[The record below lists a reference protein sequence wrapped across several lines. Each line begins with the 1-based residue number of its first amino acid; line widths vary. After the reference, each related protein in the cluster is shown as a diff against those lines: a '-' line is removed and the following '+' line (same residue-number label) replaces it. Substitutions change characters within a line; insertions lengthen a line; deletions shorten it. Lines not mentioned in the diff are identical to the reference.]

1 MTGLGDTALRMEG
14 RAVAAVDRLRRAWL
28 LGRIRFLAI
37 WRRSHVELDVAR
49 DLRVGRRVT
58 VKVAPRTHV
67 SLQIAPRCRIGDD
80 VVLLLWSGSITW
92 GEDVQ
97 LRLRSTID
105 LSGALR
111 CDGGNIFSYG
121 TVVHC
126 AESIRLREQAS
137 CSEYTTLADSAHFY
151 TEPQVHYSENTV
163 SGPIEI
169 GPNVFL
175 APRVSV
181 NRNVTIGGHTIVG
194 PNSVVVGDI
203 PAGCFASGIPA
214 RVVRS
219 LELPWVDAP

>member
-1 MTGLGDTALRMEG
+1 MTGLGETAFRMED
-14 RAVAAVDRLRRAWL
+14 RVVALIDRVRRAWL
-28 LGRIRFLAI
+28 LGRIRAMAFR
-37 WRRSHVELDVAR
+37 RRSQVKLDVAP

-58 VKVAPRTHV
+58 VKLARRTHV

-80 VVLLLWSGSITW
+80 VVLMLMSGSVTW

-97 LRLRSTID
+97 LRFRSTVD
-105 LSGALR
+105 LSGHLW
-111 CDGGNIFSYG
+111 CEGGNIFSYG
-121 TVVHC
+121 TAVHC
-126 AESIRLREQAS
+126 AESIRLHQQAS
-137 CSEYTTLADSAHFY
+137 CSEYVTLADSAHFY
-151 TEPQVHYSENTV
+151 TEPEVHYSENTV

-194 PNSVVVGDI
+194 PNSVVVGDL
-203 PAGCFASGIPA
+203 PSGSFASGIPA

-219 LELPWVDAP
+219 LELPWVAKP